1 MGFARKTTL
10 LAIASCAALA
20 PLEALAYRPFDLT
33 DAAVADFRET
43 EIEFGP
49 VQFRRD
55 AYDVPAAYR
64 QASRRS

>member
-33 DAAVADFRET
+33 EVAVAFKPLRIRELQAIGAG
-43 EIEFGP
+43 E
-49 VQFRRD
+49 
-55 AYDVPAAYR
+55 VPCWACDWDSYLPNR
-64 QASRRS
+64 